1 MAWAQTLL
9 DASFKGIVFEVV
21 KTDDSSERA
30 IAEHSYPYVDGSDIE
45 DMGRGARHISVEA
58 VFYGDDYETR
68 LQAFLAVLD
77 QPGAGEFIHPVF
89 GSIKNAQATRSSVH
103 HDAES
108 PDYASVPVEF
118 IESTPGNPFFDRSL
132 PSQKAD
138 AVAQHGAAATASA
151 SAAAASLIE
160 RLRAAN
166 PLSGLDT
173 LRDTLTAP
181 LLAISATT
189 GVVLSGLD
197 VLAYPR
203 AWGNDISA
211 LVDGILNV
219 RDFGSSLTAD
229 WASIQSDL
237 NSSSVVSTPSVS
249 ADWVG
254 VQNDLAA
261 FSEFSAPPATA
272 PAPVTSGAEPTEA
285 QAIAA
290 VAATIQVNAAVGL
303 ADAASFVLVS
313 EAATPT
319 LSPVEIEAICN
330 KARGTL
336 NVAIEQVRA
345 IYGIEQSRTITE
357 PLKDQGLAVQEAAR
371 SIIEARPPLI
381 LRTVEAPGNMRLAAH
396 LWYADHARAPELYR
410 LNGARSPFANAGDR
424 VNAYAR

>member
-1 MAWAQTLL
+1 MAWAQTLQ

-45 DMGRGARHISVEA
+45 DMGRGPRRISVEA

-89 GSIKNAQATRSSVH
+89 GSIEKAQAVRTSVH
-103 HDAES
+103 HDAEN

-118 IESTPGNPFFDRSL
+118 IESTPRNPFFSRSL
-132 PSQKAD
+132 ASQKAE
-138 AVAQHGAAATASA
+138 VINQHGDAATASA

-166 PLSGLDT
+166 PLAGLDA

-181 LLAISATT
+181 LLAIAAQT

-203 AWGNDISA
+203 AWGNDIAA
-211 LVDGILNV
+211 LVGGILDV

-229 WASIQSDL
+229 WAGIQSDL
-237 NSSSVVSTPSVS
+237 DV
-249 ADWVG
+249 
-254 VQNDLAA
+254 
-261 FSEFSAPPATA
+261 FSIFSAPPVSA
-272 PAPVTSGAEPTEA
+272 PAQITSSTEPTEE

-290 VAATIQVNAAVGL
+290 TSATIRVNTAVGL
-303 ADAASFVLVS
+303 ADAASYVLVS
-313 EAATPT
+313 EADTPT

-330 KARGTL
+330 TARNAL
-336 NVAIEQVRA
+336 DVAIEQVRA

-371 SIIEARPPLI
+371 AIIEARPPLI
-381 LRTVEAPGNMRLAAH
+381 QRTVEAPGNLRLMAH

-410 LNGARSPFANAGDR
+410 LNGARSPFVNAGDR
-424 VNAYAR
+424 VNAYAS

>member
-1 MAWAQTLL
+1 MAWANTLL

-58 VFYGDDYETR
+58 VFYGEDYETR

-118 IESTPGNPFFDRSL
+118 IESTPSSPFFDRSL
-132 PSQKAD
+132 PSQTAD

-151 SAAAASLIE
+151 SASAAALIE

-166 PLSGLDT
+166 PLAGLDA

-181 LLAISATT
+181 LLAITAQT

-203 AWGNDISA
+203 AWGNDIAA

-219 RDFGSSLTAD
+219 RDFGGSLAAD
-229 WASIQSDL
+229 WASIRSDL
-237 NSSSVVSTPSVS
+237 NSFSVVNAPTVS

-254 VQNDLAA
+254 VQHDLSA
-261 FSEFSAPPATA
+261 FSEFSAPPAAA
-272 PAPVTSGAEPTEA
+272 PAQVTSGIEPTEA
-285 QAIAA
+285 QAISAA
-290 VAATIQVNAAVGL
+290 AATVQVNTAVGL

-319 LSPVEIEAICN
+319 LSPVEIEGICN
-330 KARGTL
+330 TARSAI

-381 LRTVEAPGNMRLAAH
+381 LRTVDVPGNLRLMAH
-396 LWYADHARAPELYR
+396 LWYADHTRAPELYR
-410 LNGARSPFANAGDR
+410 LNGARSPFVNAGDSIH
-424 VNAYAR
+424 AYAR

>member
-9 DASFKGIVFEVV
+9 EATFRGIVFDIV
-21 KTDDSSERA
+21 KTDDTADRA
-30 IAEHSYPYVDGSDIE
+30 TAEHSYPYVDGSDIE

-68 LQAFLAVLD
+68 LQEFLAVLD

-103 HDAES
+103 HEAENI
-108 PDYASVPVEF
+108 DQASVTVEF
-118 IESTPGNPFFDRSL
+118 IESTPRNPFFDRSL
-132 PSQKAD
+132 PSQTAD

-151 SAAAASLIE
+151 SEAAAKLIE
-160 RLRAAN
+160 RLSAAN

-181 LLAISATT
+181 LLAITSQV

-203 AWGNDISA
+203 AWGSDIAA
-211 LVDGILNV
+211 LVVGILNV
-219 RDFGSSLTAD
+219 RDFGSSLAAD

-237 NSSSVVSTPSVS
+237 N
-249 ADWVG
+249 
-254 VQNDLAA
+254 A
-261 FSEFSAPPATA
+261 FSVFSAPPSTATA
-272 PAPVTSGAEPTEA
+272 PAQVTSSSVPTEA

-290 VAATIQVNAAVGL
+290 VAATIQVNTAVGL

-313 EAATPT
+313 ESATPT
-319 LSPVEIEAICN
+319 LSPVEIEAVCN

-336 NVAIEQVRA
+336 NVAIAQVRA

-371 SIIEARPPLI
+371 QIIEARPPLI
-381 LRTVEAPGNMRLAAH
+381 LRTVEAPGNLRLAAH

-410 LNGARSPFANAGDR
+410 LNGARSPFVNAGDR
-424 VNAYAR
+424 VNAYAL

>member
-1 MAWAQTLL
+1 MAWSQTLQ

-30 IAEHSYPYVDGSDIE
+30 IAEHTYPYVDGSDIE
-45 DMGRGARHISVEA
+45 DMGRGARRISVEA

-68 LQAFLAVLD
+68 LQKFLAVLD
-77 QPGAGEFIHPVF
+77 QAGAGEFIHPVF
-89 GSIKNAQATRSSVH
+89 GSIKNAQAARSSVH

-132 PSQKAD
+132 PSQMAD
-138 AVAQHGAAATASA
+138 AVQQHGVLATASA
-151 SAAAASLIE
+151 SAAAAALIE
-160 RLRAAN
+160 RLSAAN
-166 PLSGLDT
+166 PLAGLDA

-181 LLAISATT
+181 LLAIAAQT

-203 AWGNDISA
+203 AWGNDIAA
-211 LVDGILNV
+211 LVDGILDV
-219 RDFGSSLTAD
+219 RDFGSRLAAD

-237 NSSSVVSTPSVS
+237 N
-249 ADWVG
+249 
-254 VQNDLAA
+254 A
-261 FSEFSAPPATA
+261 FSIFSAPPSTATVPA
-272 PAPVTSGAEPTEA
+272 PAQITSGSVPTEA

-290 VAATIQVNAAVGL
+290 TSATIQVNTAVGL
-303 ADAASFVLVS
+303 ANAASYVLAS

-330 KARGTL
+330 KARIAL
-336 NVAIEQVRA
+336 DVAIEQVRA

-371 SIIEARPPLI
+371 SIIEARPPLM
-381 LRTVEAPGNMRLAAH
+381 LRTVEAPGNFRLLAH
-396 LWYADHARAPELYR
+396 LWYADHTRAAELFR
-410 LNGARSPFANAGDR
+410 LNGARSPFVEVGDR
-424 VNAYAR
+424 VHAYAS

>member
-89 GSIKNAQATRSSVH
+89 GSIKNAQAARSSVH

-181 LLAISATT
+181 LLAISAQT

-290 VAATIQVNAAVGL
+290 VAATIQVNTSVGL

-357 PLKDQGLAVQEAAR
+357 QLKDQGLAVQDAAR

-381 LRTVEAPGNMRLAAH
+381 LRAVEAPGNLRLAAH
-396 LWYADHARAPELYR
+396 LWYADHTRAPELYR
-410 LNGARSPFANAGDR
+410 LNGARSPFVNAGDR
-424 VNAYAR
+424 VNAYAL

>member
-9 DASFKGIVFEVV
+9 EASFRGIVFDIV
-21 KTDDSSERA
+21 KTDDTADRA
-30 IAEHSYPYVDGSDIE
+30 TVEHSYPYVDGSDVE

-58 VFYGDDYETR
+58 MFYGDDYETR
-68 LQAFLAVLD
+68 LLAFVDALEGVDKRLSDSTGHHASYL
-77 QPGAGEFIHPVF
+77 QHPVF
-89 GSIKNAQATRSSVH
+89 GQKWVQVARYAVH
-103 HDAES
+103 LDAENI
-108 PDYASVPVEF
+108 DQASVTVEF
-118 IESTPGNPFFDRSL
+118 IESTPGNPFFDL
-132 PSQKAD
+132 TNASQKAE
-138 AVAQHGAAATASA
+138 AITQHGAAAVVSA
-151 SAAAASLIE
+151 SEAAAKLID

-181 LLAISATT
+181 LLAIAAQT

-203 AWGNDISA
+203 AWGNDIAA

-229 WASIQSDL
+229 WAGIR
-237 NSSSVVSTPSVS
+237 
-249 ADWVG
+249 
-254 VQNDLAA
+254 NDLDA
-261 FSEFSAPPATA
+261 FSIFSAPPAVA
-272 PAPVTSGAEPTEA
+272 PAQVTSSREPTEA

-290 VAATIQVNAAVGL
+290 AAATLQVNTAVGL
-303 ADAASFVLVS
+303 ADAASYVLVS
-313 EAATPT
+313 EATTPT

-330 KARGTL
+330 TARTAL
-336 NVAIEQVRA
+336 DVAIEQVRA

-381 LRTVEAPGNMRLAAH
+381 LRTVEAPGNLRLEAH

-410 LNGARSPFANAGDR
+410 LNGARSPFVNAGDR
-424 VNAYAR
+424 VNAYAS

>member
-21 KTDDSSERA
+21 KTDDSSERSV
-30 IAEHSYPYVDGSDIE
+30 AEHSYPYVDGSDVE

-77 QPGAGEFIHPVF
+77 QSGAGEFIHPVF

-103 HDAES
+103 HDAEN

-118 IESTPGNPFFDRSL
+118 IESTPGNHFFSREL
-132 PSQKAD
+132 ASQKAD
-138 AVAQHGAAATASA
+138 AIPQHGAAAI
-151 SAAAASLIE
+151 AAATTEMGAVVD
-160 RLRAAN
+160 RVRAAN
-166 PLSGLDT
+166 PLAGLDA
-173 LRDTLTAP
+173 LREALTAP
-181 LLAISATT
+181 LLAITSQV

-211 LVDGILNV
+211 LVGGILDV
-219 RDFGSSLTAD
+219 RDFGSRLVAD

-237 NSSSVVSTPSVS
+237 N
-249 ADWVG
+249 
-254 VQNDLAA
+254 A
-261 FSEFSAPPATA
+261 FSIFSAPPSTTTV
-272 PAPVTSGAEPTEA
+272 PAPEA

-290 VAATIQVNAAVGL
+290 TAATIRVNAAVGL
-303 ADAASFVLVS
+303 SNAASYVLIS
-313 EAATPT
+313 EADTPT
-319 LSPVEIEAICN
+319 LSPVEIEVICN
-330 KARGTL
+330 TARTAL
-336 NVAIEQVRA
+336 DVAIEQVRA

-371 SIIEARPPLI
+371 AIIAARPPLI
-381 LRTVEAPGNMRLAAH
+381 LRTVETPGNFRLLAH
-396 LWYADHARAPELYR
+396 LWYGDHTRAPELFR
-410 LNGARSPFANAGDR
+410 LNGARSPFVEVGDR
-424 VNAYAR
+424 IHAYAS

>member
-30 IAEHSYPYVDGSDIE
+30 IAEHSYPYVDGADVE

-58 VFYGDDYETR
+58 IFYGDDYETR
-68 LQAFLAVLD
+68 LREFLAVLD

-132 PSQKAD
+132 PSQTAD

-160 RLRAAN
+160 RLRGAN
-166 PLSGLDT
+166 PLSGLDA

-219 RDFGSSLTAD
+219 RDFGSRLTAD

-272 PAPVTSGAEPTEA
+272 PAPVTSGTEPTEA

-290 VAATIQVNAAVGL
+290 VAATIQVNTSVGL

-330 KARGTL
+330 KARETL

-381 LRTVEAPGNMRLAAH
+381 LRTVEAPGNLRLEAH

-410 LNGARSPFANAGDR
+410 LNGARSPFINAGDR
-424 VNAYAR
+424 VHAYAS